1 MPRGHATA
9 GADGPG
15 QRTAQTKILLDSNSY
30 FRLAKSIHPL
40 LFQTFGEPRYCL
52 YVLPEL
58 QDEYD
63 RQPRLK
69 AKFPWVD
76 EPDFRANRQQ
86 SPKLSKQQKGAR
98 QTAFDVMWDYVQ
110 TDLPGPSRVDV
121 TILSYG
127 YVLGISVVTD
137 DGDMR
142 ALGDVFGVSL
152 MNTVELLKLMLDC
165 GLIDMVKVRG
175 VASYLAYLPDLP
187 SGFADDFQRLFGE
200 AAPF

>member
-1 MPRGHATA
+1 MPKGHATA
-9 GADGPG
+9 SADDPG
-15 QRTAQTKILLDSNSY
+15 RRTAQTKILLDSNSY

-40 LFQTFGEPRYCL
+40 LFHEFGAPRYCL
-52 YVLPEL
+52 YVLPDL
-58 QDEYD
+58 QKEYD

-86 SPKLSKQQKGAR
+86 APRLSKPQKR
-98 QTAFDVMWDYVQ
+98 ELQTAFDFMWNYVQ
-110 TDLPGPSRVDV
+110 TVLPGPSRVDV
-121 TILSYG
+121 TVLSYG

-152 MNTVELLKLMLDC
+152 MNTAELLKLMLDC
-165 GLIDMVKVRG
+165 ELIDMTKVRG

-187 SGFADDFQRLFGE
+187 KNFAADYQRLFGE
-200 AAPF
+200 ATPF